1 MSLFT
6 KGHMKED
13 PGPCTAEGKAPYH
26 FGGGQEIAETSGERV
41 DVCVQVIHQIAIT
54 ERTYE
59 VGR

>member
-1 MSLFT
+1 
-6 KGHMKED
+6 MKED